1 MKREDQIDL
10 SFEEVQR
17 TGLYESV
24 EAFSG
29 YEIITLTSEQVNK
42 CIGGVLYTTKE
53 GNQKH
58 KGSLL
63 MIDDGL
69 FYRVYGDDA
78 IILNYFFGYKITKG
92 NIVSFPEEAYS
103 KVKNMLIGKGI
114 SLQINSKDNRL
125 LLICF
130 VKGNNYYKYLDIAL
144 ENYNLN
150 NKIENL
156 INKIKDLNQN
166 KLNNLLSLIEDY
178 LNDR

>member
-1 MKREDQIDL
+1 M
-10 SFEEVQR
+10 
-17 TGLYESV
+17 
-24 EAFSG
+24 
-29 YEIITLTSEQVNK
+29 
-42 CIGGVLYTTKE
+42 GGSLYTTKE
-53 GNQKH
+53 GKKKH

-63 MIDDGL
+63 IVEDGL

-92 NIVSFPEEAYS
+92 NVVSFPEKAYS

-125 LLICF
+125 LLICL
-130 VKGNNYYKYLDIAL
+130 VKGNNYFKYLDIAL

-150 NKIENL
+150 TRIEN
-156 INKIKDLNQN
+156 IVSKIKDLNLN

>member
-1 MKREDQIDL
+1 M
-10 SFEEVQR
+10 
-17 TGLYESV
+17 YW
-24 EAFSG
+24 
-29 YEIITLTSEQVNK
+29 
-42 CIGGVLYTTKE
+42 GGSLYTTKE
-53 GNQKH
+53 GNKKH

-63 MIDDGL
+63 IVEDGL

-125 LLICF
+125 LLICL

-150 NKIENL
+150 TRIEN
-156 INKIKDLNQN
+156 IVSKIKDLNLN

>member
-1 MKREDQIDL
+1 MRKEQEIDL
-10 SFEEVQR
+10 SFEEVKK

-29 YEIITLTSEQVNK
+29 YEIITLTSEETNN
-42 CIGGVLYTTKE
+42 CMGGGLYTTKE
-53 GNQKH
+53 GKKKH

-63 MIDDGL
+63 IVEDGL

-78 IILNYFFGYKITKG
+78 IILNYFLGYKITKG
-92 NIVSFPEEAYS
+92 NVVSFPKEAYS